1 MTPQSPPEP
10 QTSFQE
16 QAAPNSAETEVEEL
30 AEFLNLIDKLPME
43 HQGDFYRALGR
54 LVDGYERRQRML
66 GHIQESLSQMRLD
79 LKYLVF
85 DLEATRRERD
95 EYRQRLEFFAP
106 E

>member
-1 MTPQSPPEP
+1 MTPQSPSEP

-16 QAAPNSAETEVEEL
+16 QALPNPSGNEVEEL
-30 AEFLNLIDKLPME
+30 AVFIKLIDKLPME

-95 EYRQRLEFFAP
+95 EYRRQLEFFTTK
-106 E
+106 